1 MFASLVS
8 LVSLVPLVPIKKF
21 HPTSFVITGE
31 EVDAIYC
38 KLINLGER
46 VSLSLGCAV
55 SRGGIR
61 ETRWGLGGE
70 TRWRTWGDKLGDLG
84 GQDGGLG
91 GDKMGDSGEGEAR
104 S

>member
-31 EVDAIYC
+31 EVHAIYY

-61 ETRWGLGGE
+61 ETRWGGDGGAE
-70 TRWRTWGDKLGDLG
+70 GAEGL
-84 GQDGGLG
+84 GGLG
-91 GDKMGDSGEGEAR
+91 GISGQSVERRGKDR
-104 S
+104 RVFYQYCHC